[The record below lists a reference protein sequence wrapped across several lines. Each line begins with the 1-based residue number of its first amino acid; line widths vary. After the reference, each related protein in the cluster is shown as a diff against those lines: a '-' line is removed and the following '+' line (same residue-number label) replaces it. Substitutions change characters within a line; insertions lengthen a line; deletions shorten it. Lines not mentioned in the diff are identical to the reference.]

1 MSNKHNQ
8 EFDFNS
14 MNFLWF
20 LWKWKWIIVVIGL
33 IAGIMAAIF
42 SGPAFITPMFR
53 SSAILF
59 PVSTNSISKALID
72 ETSGG
77 KQDMMSFGEEAEAE
91 QMIQILSSS
100 AIRDHIVS
108 KFDLMNH
115 YKISPESKF
124 ATTALHKQYSGNIRF
139 RRTEYKGVEIRVM
152 DHSPDTAMLIANEIT
167 MYYDT
172 LTNSIQKQRAR
183 EGMLIVEAELRQMEA
198 SVWADEDSLR
208 KLRELGIYDY
218 ERQVEMISQQLA
230 IELAKRN
237 QAGIKALNERL
248 ELLGRYGGASVSIR
262 DALEYEKK
270 NLSELRRA
278 YKKARVDAEANVPQK
293 FIIDKAYRAEKK
305 AYPVRWLIVAVSM
318 FAATLLTIITLIVI
332 ENIYRFNQV
341 REQSNA
347 QTEQ

>member
-1 MSNKHNQ
+1 
-8 EFDFNS
+8 

-20 LWKWKWIIVVIGL
+20 LWKWKFIIMGVGL
-33 IAGIMAAIF
+33 AAGIMAAIF

-59 PVSTNSISKALID
+59 PVATNSISKALID
-72 ETSGG
+72 EVTGG

-100 AIRDHIVS
+100 AIRDHIVA

-115 YKISPESKF
+115 YKISPRSKF
-124 ATTALHKQYSGNIRF
+124 ATTALHKQFNSNIRF

-152 DHSPDTAMLIANEIT
+152 DHSPDTAMLIAREIT
-167 MYYDT
+167 TYYDT
-172 LTNSIQKQRAR
+172 LTNSIQKQRAI
-183 EGMLIVEAELRQMEA
+183 EGMRIVEAELRQMEE

-208 KLRELGIYDY
+208 KLRELGVYDY

-230 IELAKRN
+230 MEVARRN
-237 QAGIKALNERL
+237 QSGINALNEQL
-248 ELLGRYGGASVSIR
+248 ELLGKYGGPSVSIR

-278 YKKARVDAEANVPQK
+278 YKKARIDAEAVVPQK
-293 FIIDKAYRAEKK
+293 FEIDRAYRAEKK
-305 AYPVRWLIVAVSM
+305 AYPIRWLIVAVSM

-332 ENIYRFNQV
+332 ENINRFNQA
-341 REQSNA
+341 RESLNA
-347 QTEQ
+347 REG